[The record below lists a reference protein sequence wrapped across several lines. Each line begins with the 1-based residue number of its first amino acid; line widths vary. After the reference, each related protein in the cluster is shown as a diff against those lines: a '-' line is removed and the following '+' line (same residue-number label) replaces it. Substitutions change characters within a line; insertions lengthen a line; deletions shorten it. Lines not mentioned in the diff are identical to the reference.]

1 MGKLTSLG
9 SRVGSLSPRVAV
21 QPRVTENFYKS
32 REWLH
37 LIKMIKR
44 IRGNFCARCG
54 STYRVAGDHI
64 VERKDGG
71 AELDEG
77 NIELLCIRCHGRKT
91 SSARKARALGQPV
104 IVKAG
109 G

>member
-21 QPRVTENFYKS
+21 QPTATESFYKS
-32 REWLH
+32 APWVRLV
-37 LIKMIKR
+37 KMIKQV
-44 IRGNFCARCG
+44 RGNFCARCG
-54 STYRVAGDHI
+54 SSYRVAGDHI

-71 AELDEG
+71 ADLDES
-77 NIELLCIRCHGRKT
+77 NVELLCIRCHNAKT
-91 SSARKARALGQPV
+91 AAARKARASGQAV
-104 IVKAG
+104 SAKVG